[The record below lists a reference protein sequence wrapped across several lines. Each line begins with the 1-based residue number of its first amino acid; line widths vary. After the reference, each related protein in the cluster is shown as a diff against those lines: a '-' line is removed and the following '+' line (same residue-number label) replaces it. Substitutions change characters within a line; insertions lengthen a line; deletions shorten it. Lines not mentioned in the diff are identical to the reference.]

1 MGCKSINNCTSASCN
16 NLPLVKSP
24 RKSRIET
31 SNTPAK
37 NAQKKIII
45 ESKNVVNEFGNNSNL
60 GKDKS

>member
-1 MGCKSINNCTSASCN
+1 MGCKSINNWTSASCN

>member
-1 MGCKSINNCTSASCN
+1 MGCKSINNCTSASGN

-31 SNTPAK
+31 SNTPAQ

-60 GKDKS
+60 RKDKS